1 MVMITIKQLQIQ
13 INIFIVC
20 LRFYPGYPEIIS

>member
-13 INIFIVC
+13 IKIFIVY